1 MSGAIPSA
9 FDRWGVDPRGGPTA
23 ITERMRELAEAEHDP
38 ERRARIRAD
47 WEALTLHPL
56 RRLEAALDT
65 FPETRPELGAPPRR
79 DAARREEEAALDL
92 RDLVPTPRLESALP
106 APDDAERDILSTPA
120 AARIAGA

>member
-1 MSGAIPSA
+1 MSRAIPSA

-38 ERRARIRAD
+38 DRRAAIRAD

-65 FPETRPELGAPPRR
+65 FPETRPEEAP
-79 DAARREEEAALDL
+79 LDL

-106 APDDAERDILSTPA
+106 APDDAERDILSAPTA
-120 AARIAGA
+120 TRIAGT